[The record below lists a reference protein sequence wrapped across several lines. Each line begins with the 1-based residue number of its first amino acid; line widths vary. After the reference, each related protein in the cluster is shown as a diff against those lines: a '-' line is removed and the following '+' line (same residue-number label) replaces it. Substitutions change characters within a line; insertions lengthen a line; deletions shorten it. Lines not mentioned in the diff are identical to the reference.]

1 MLVPMTVELLTVAE
15 MVASLIKLVVAR
27 VKQQLASCSLASTPA
42 R

>member
-1 MLVPMTVELLTVAE
+1 MSVPMTIELLTVAKI
-15 MVASLIKLVVAR
+15 VASLIKLVWAR